1 MPSSP
6 THPFGKM
13 QINSID
19 TLVTCTH
26 RADTAFDLSAS
37 IPAQNTVRVR
47 SLLQTAAVMSTEL
60 DLQAWS
66 AP

>member
-1 MPSSP
+1 MQDAIKPHTP
-6 THPFGKM
+6 LGKM

-19 TLVTCTH
+19 TLVTH

-37 IPAQNTVRVR
+37 IPAQNTLRVR
-47 SLLQTAAVMSTEL
+47 SLLQTAAVTSTEL
-60 DLQAWS
+60 DLPAWS